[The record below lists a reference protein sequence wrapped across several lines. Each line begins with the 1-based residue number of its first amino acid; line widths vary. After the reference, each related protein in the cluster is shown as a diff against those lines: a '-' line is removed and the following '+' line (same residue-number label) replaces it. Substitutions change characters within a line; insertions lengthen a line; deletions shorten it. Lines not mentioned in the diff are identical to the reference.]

1 MNFRQMLRDRT
12 RTAAEAAGMVKSGWW
27 VDYGFS
33 FNQPDLF
40 DAALAARKAELH
52 DVRIRGA
59 LSLRPRMVAEQDLE
73 QRHFKVE
80 NWHFSTY
87 DRKMH
92 DKGATAYVPFNF
104 GEGPGLYRNHFKVDL
119 LVIQTTPMDKHGFF
133 NFGVTATYL
142 RAICDVARH
151 IVVETSTALPVCHG
165 VENVVHI
172 SEVDAVIE
180 GDNAPLPELLNPP
193 PTEVDRAVADLIL
206 PEIGDG
212 ACLQVGIGAMT
223 NAVCAALAHAPVKD
237 LGVHTEMFIDG
248 MMDLIRAGKITGTRK
263 TTYRRKIVFTF
274 AVGTRRMYEFL
285 DGNETCICLPVDE
298 TNLTENIAR
307 NRNVVSLNN
316 AMQIDLSGQVAS
328 ESSGFR
334 HCTGTGGQLQFV
346 RGAAMSEGGKSFICL
361 SSRYGKGEQAR
372 PRIVLGHPPGTT
384 ITTPRSDVMYVV
396 TEYGIVNLKGKS
408 VPERARLLISLA
420 HPDDRDGLEKQARE
434 NGVLPKRVF

>member
-1 MNFRQMLRDRT
+1 MDFQRMLKDKT
-12 RTAAEAAGMVKSGWW
+12 RAAAEVAAMVQSGWW

-40 DAALAARKAELH
+40 DAALAERKAGLH

-59 LSLRPRMVAEQDLE
+59 LSLRPRMVAEKDPE
-73 QRHFKVE
+73 QRHFNVE

-87 DRKMH
+87 DRQMH

-119 LVIQTTPMDKHGFF
+119 LVIQTTPMDRHGFF

-172 SEVDAVIE
+172 SEVAAVIE
-180 GDNAPLPELLNPP
+180 GNNAPLPELLNPP
-193 PTEVDRAVADLIL
+193 PTEVDRRVADFIL
-206 PEIGDG
+206 PEVGDG
-212 ACLQVGIGAMT
+212 ACLQVGIGGMT

-248 MMDLIRAGKITGTRK
+248 MMDLIEAGKITGTRK
-263 TTYRRKIVFTF
+263 TTYRGKIVFTF
-274 AVGTRRMYEFL
+274 AVGTKRMYEFL

-346 RGAAMSEGGKSFICL
+346 RGAVMSEGGKSFICL
-361 SSRYGKGEQAR
+361 SSRYGKGEQVR

-420 HPDDRDGLEKQARE
+420 HPDDRDALEKQARE

>member
-1 MNFRQMLRDRT
+1 MNFQQILRDKT
-12 RTAAEAAGMVKSGWW
+12 RTAAEAAAMVKSGWW

-40 DAALAARKAELH
+40 DAALAERKSELQ

-73 QRHFKVE
+73 QRHFQVE

-92 DKGATAYVPFNF
+92 DKGATVYIPFNF
-104 GEGPGLYRNHFKVDL
+104 GEGPALYRKHFKVDL
-119 LVIQTTPMDKHGFF
+119 LVIQTTPMDRHGFF

-142 RAICDVARH
+142 RAICDIAKH
-151 IVVETSTALPVCHG
+151 IVVETSTALPVCYG

-180 GDNAPLPELLNPP
+180 SNNAPLPELLNPP
-193 PTEVDRAVADLIL
+193 PTEVDRRVSDLIL
-206 PEIGDG
+206 PEISDG
-212 ACLQVGIGAMT
+212 ACLQVGIGGMT
-223 NAVCAALAHAPVKD
+223 NAVCAALSHAPVKD

-248 MMDLIRAGKITGTRK
+248 MMDLIEAGKINGSRK
-263 TTYRRKIVFTF
+263 TSYRGKIVFTF
-274 AVGTRRMYEFL
+274 AVGTKRMYEFV
-285 DGNETCICLPVDE
+285 DGNEMCLCLPVDE

-307 NRNVVSLNN
+307 NRKVVSINN

-346 RGAAMSEGGKSFICL
+346 RGAGMSEGGKSFICL
-361 SSRYGKGEQAR
+361 SSRFGKGEQAR

-396 TEYGIVNLKGKS
+396 TEYGMVNLKGKS
-408 VPERARLLISLA
+408 VPERARALIALA
-420 HPDDRDGLEKQARE
+420 HPDDREGLEKQARE
-434 NGVLPKRVF
+434 NGVLPKQIF

>member
-1 MNFRQMLRDRT
+1 MNFQQMLRDKT
-12 RTAAEAAGMVKSGWW
+12 RTAAEVAGWVKNGWL

-33 FNQPDLF
+33 FNQPDVF
-40 DAALAARKAELH
+40 DAALAARKDELAE
-52 DVRIRGA
+52 VFIRCA
-59 LSLRPRMVAEQDLE
+59 LSMRPRMVAEQDLE
-73 QRHFKVE
+73 QRHFQVE

-92 DKGATAYVPFNF
+92 DKGATSYIPFNF
-104 GEGPGLYRNHFKVDL
+104 GEGPSLYRNYLKVDL
-119 LVIQTTPMDKHGFF
+119 VVIQTTPMDKHGFF

-142 RAICDVARH
+142 RAICDIARH
-151 IVVETSTALPVCHG
+151 VVVETNSAMPVCHG

-180 GDNAPLPELLNPP
+180 GNNAALPELINAP
-193 PTEVDRAVADLIL
+193 PTEVDRRVANLIL
-206 PEIGDG
+206 PEIEDG
-212 ACLQVGIGAMT
+212 ACLQVGIGGMT
-223 NAVCAALAHAPVKD
+223 NAVCTALAHVPVKE
-237 LGVHTEMFIDG
+237 LGVHTEMFIEG
-248 MMDLIRAGKITGTRK
+248 MMDLIEAEKITGARK

-274 AVGTRRMYEFL
+274 AIGTKRMYDFL
-285 DGNETCICLPVDE
+285 DGNEMCISLPVDE

-307 NRNVVSLNN
+307 NRNVVSINN

-346 RGAAMSEGGKSFICL
+346 RGAGMSEGGKSFICL

-384 ITTPRSDVMYVV
+384 ITTPRTDVMYVV
-396 TEYGIVNLKGKS
+396 TEHGIVNLKGRS

-434 NGVLPKRVF
+434 NGVLPKQIF